1 MVIDD
6 DMDRKALYQAVL
18 SGADFEPIY
27 VWTRRELQ
35 KQRDMPVDGYLLDV
49 FLQRGDWRGA
59 TAADLLE
66 EVVQL
71 APRPAPVFFISQRWD
86 DPHVL
91 SVLKQAGKSS
101 AKVIQYLAW
110 SEFEQA
116 VQPDAAAASRLSAL
130 RTKLLSELMLWHGR
144 SSFRPEPDETIRILL
159 LADPQFGDEHTSQNA
174 LFTENWI
181 AKKLRLD
188 AQNGTPVPDLIVIAG
203 DVTHSGRPDQFGLA
217 EERLTHDLMAPLW
230 GEDSIELR
238 RDRIVVVPGNHDV
251 NLRFSAA
258 DGRIF
263 SPKEKEFRPDSPIM
277 KSDDHA
283 PYLSHQ
289 PYALE
294 PFRRFAHRITRQR
307 EWQDRS
313 SMSWVDRRFIHCGIR
328 FFVLNTVED
337 LDANRPTQACF
348 NERTMRLINRSLAD
362 DNPDSIFS
370 IAVSHHG
377 LRPEGSMQE
386 TEVENW
392 VGVGRHFFSQH
403 KIRLWL
409 YGHYHAFHR
418 RNITGSPFEDTPLWM
433 VQAPTTRIY
442 PSTRGFC
449 VIELKR
455 KAGHVI
461 DAYVHNYVLDENGT
475 TTRRPALRIYGGGD
489 APSLR

>member
-1 MVIDD
+1 MTYRVMVIDD
-6 DMDRKALYQAVL
+6 DMDRKALYEAVL
-18 SGADFEPIY
+18 PAADFEPIY
-27 VWTRRELQ
+27 VWTRREFM
-35 KQRDMPVDGYLLDV
+35 KMRDMPVDGYLVDV
-49 FLQRGDWRGA
+49 FLERGDWASA

-66 EVVQL
+66 EAIQF
-71 APRPAPVFFISQRWD
+71 APRPAPVFFISKHWD
-86 DPHVL
+86 DPQVL
-91 SVLKQAGKSS
+91 RVLKQAGKTS

-116 VQPDAAAASRLSAL
+116 AQPNASSRLSAL
-130 RTKLLSELMLWHGR
+130 RKKLLSELTLWHGR
-144 SSFRPEPDETIRILL
+144 SSFRPEPDDTIRILL
-159 LADPQFGDEHTSQNA
+159 LADPQFGDAHTSQNA
-174 LFTENWI
+174 MYIENWI

-188 AQNGTPVPDLIVIAG
+188 SQTGMPAPDLIVIAG
-203 DVTHSGRPDQFGLA
+203 DVTHSGRPDQFDLA
-217 EERLTHDLMAPLW
+217 VERLTHDLMAPLW
-230 GEDSIELR
+230 GEDSIQQR

-263 SPKEKEFRPDSPIM
+263 SPVQKEFGPDSPTM
-277 KSDDHA
+277 KSDGHS

-294 PFRRFAHRITRQR
+294 PFRRFAHQMTRQR

-337 LDANRPTQACF
+337 LDAQSPTRACF
-348 NERTMRLINRSLAD
+348 NEHTMRLINRSLAD

-377 LRPEGSMQE
+377 LRPEGSSEE

-418 RNITGSPFEDTPLWM
+418 RSINGSPFEETPLWM

-455 KAGHVI
+455 QAGRVT
-461 DAYVHNYVLDENGT
+461 DAFVHNYVLDESGA
-475 TTRRPALRIYGGGD
+475 TTRRAPLRIYGTG
-489 APSLR
+489 